1 MHVRQICFGLFLAL
15 GVPGLQAG
23 AATMTASGGP
33 PLGGC
38 SNVVCYLGPPTSGTL
53 TTQAGEPFNG
63 AAFMDYNASVN
74 ARGMFADFSVFGFA
88 SNSGALTLR
97 SSDVFTVGQIQPGGP
112 TTLDIT
118 ARLLVTGRL
127 GVEGIDKT
135 TDWIALG
142 SARAIINTPRG
153 VPGGAV
159 LDGSNTND
167 SVNVDFTKLSAELP
181 PESGVTLTPWML
193 LRVEVGRAFELE
205 KRLALDVG
213 FNNASDSATGGAAFG
228 DSALISFDLPEG
240 FFITSERGYSQGLP
254 ADPADPTNPSVIPLP
269 PGGVLLLSAL
279 GLMGWASRRRRQTLG
294 A

>member
-1 MHVRQICFGLFLAL
+1 MHVPQICFGLVLAL
-15 GVPGLQAG
+15 GLPGLQAG

-38 SNVVCYLGPPTSGTL
+38 SNVVCYSGPPTSGAL
-53 TTQAGEPFNG
+53 STTDGD
-63 AAFMDYNASVN
+63 AFMRYNASVN
-74 ARGMFADFSVFGFA
+74 ARGLFADFSVFGFA
-88 SNSGALTLR
+88 SNSGELTLR
-97 SSDVFTVGQIQPGGP
+97 STDLFTVGQIKPGGP

-118 ARLLVTGRL
+118 AQLLVTGRL

-135 TDWIALG
+135 TGWTATG

-213 FNNASDSATGGAAFG
+213 FNNASDGATGGAAFG
-228 DSALISFDLPEG
+228 NSALISFDLPEG
-240 FFITSERGYSQGLP
+240 FFITSQRGYSQGLP

-279 GLMGWASRRRRQTLG
+279 GLMGWASRRRRQTLS

>member
-1 MHVRQICFGLFLAL
+1 MRIRQICFGLVLAL
-15 GVPGLQAG
+15 GLPGLQAG

-33 PLGGC
+33 ALGGC
-38 SNVVCYLGPPTSGTL
+38 SNVVCYLGPPTSGSL
-53 TTQAGEPFNG
+53 STTDGE
-63 AAFMDYNASVN
+63 AFMRYNASVN
-74 ARGMFADFSVFGFA
+74 ARGLFADFSVFGFA
-88 SNSGALTLR
+88 SNSGELTLR
-97 SSDVFTVGQIQPGGP
+97 STDLFTVGQIKPGGP

-118 ARLLVTGRL
+118 ARLRVTGRL
-127 GVEGIDKT
+127 GVGGIDKSRGWT
-135 TDWIALG
+135 ATG
-142 SARAIINTPRG
+142 SARAIINTPGG

-181 PESGVTLTPWML
+181 PEAGVTLTPWML

-205 KRLALDVG
+205 KRLALNVG

-228 DSALISFDLPEG
+228 QSALIEFDLPEG

-254 ADPADPTNPSVIPLP
+254 VDPTDPIDPSVIPLP
-269 PGGVLLLSAL
+269 AGGLLLLSAF
-279 GLMGWASRRRRQTLG
+279 GLMGWASRYRRARHLD